1 MEAADRMDLGL
12 AGRAAIVTAASRG
25 LGRACA
31 MRLALEG
38 ADVAI
43 CARDE
48 AALMRTA
55 EEIRKA
61 SGREVLAMRADV
73 SQAGDIRALVDAAA
87 RRFGRIDA
95 LICNAGGPPS
105 GSFLDM
111 TDEHWEAAVQLN
123 LMSVIRLIRE
133 TVPHMRRAGGGRIVN
148 ISSVAIKQPIPGLVL
163 SNTLRAG
170 LHGLVK
176 TLANELAPAGI
187 LVNTLC
193 PGRFETDRIVGL
205 DRATAEREG
214 IPVEEVRRRSESSIP
229 LGRSG
234 DPEEFARYAAFLAS
248 PANSYMTG
256 QAIVVDGGQWRGV

>member
-1 MEAADRMDLGL
+1 MDLGL

-55 EEIRKA
+55 EEIRNA
-61 SGREVLAMRADV
+61 SGREVLAVRADV

-87 RRFGRIDA
+87 QRFGRIDA

-105 GSFLDM
+105 GAFLDM

-193 PGRFETDRIVGL
+193 PGRFETERIADL
-205 DRATAEREG
+205 DRASAEREG

-234 DPEEFARYAAFLAS
+234 DPEEFARYAAFLVS

-256 QAIVVDGGQWRGV
+256 QAMVVDGGQWRGV

>member
-1 MEAADRMDLGL
+1 MDLGL

-55 EEIRKA
+55 EEIRNA
-61 SGREVLAMRADV
+61 SGREVLAVRADV
-73 SQAGDIRALVDAAA
+73 SQAGEIRALVDAAA
-87 RRFGRIDA
+87 QRFGRIDA

-105 GSFLDM
+105 GAFLDM

-193 PGRFETDRIVGL
+193 PGRFETERIADL
-205 DRATAEREG
+205 DRASAEREG

-234 DPEEFARYAAFLAS
+234 DPEEFARYAAFLVS

-256 QAIVVDGGQWRGV
+256 QAMVVDGGQWRGV

>member
-1 MEAADRMDLGL
+1 MDLGWT
-12 AGRAAIVTAASRG
+12 GKAAIVTAASRG
-25 LGRACA
+25 LGKACA

-48 AALMRTA
+48 AELMRTA
-55 EEIRKA
+55 DEIRKA
-61 SGREVLAMRADV
+61 SGRDVLAMRADV
-73 SQAGDIRALVDAAA
+73 SQPGDIKALVDAAA
-87 RRFGRIDA
+87 RQFGRIDA

-105 GSFLDM
+105 GAFMDM

-133 TVPHMRRAGGGRIVN
+133 TVPHMQRIGGGRIVN

-193 PGRFETDRIVGL
+193 PGRFETDRILGL
-205 DRATAEREG
+205 DRASAEREG